1 MAGASGSWI
10 EGQSQSEGQLFA
22 SGGKHGFG
30 VRLILA
36 CYSSRVSTRFVVVGG
51 ARVYMCN

>member
-1 MAGASGSWI
+1 MAGASGSWV

-30 VRLILA
+30 VRLILVF
-36 CYSSRVSTRFVVVGG
+36 YSSRLSTRFVGGSG
-51 ARVYMCN
+51 ARVYV